1 MINLVA
7 LPLGGILLVLCPI
20 AINLALE
27 QRIKTFKDDAV
38 NKLKVLNLE
47 LDGRVKERTVEL
59 EKANNLMTDSIQS
72 ASTIQSTILPSIR
85 ITTASANWSVFGNP
99 GTSLVGTSIGY
110 NNKETGQHL
119 SWQIAQVTVYQELS

>member
-1 MINLVA
+1 MVNNGHLGLEMINLVA
-7 LPLGGILLVLCPI
+7 LPLGVILLVLCPI

-99 GTSLVGTSIGY
+99 GTS
-110 NNKETGQHL
+110 
-119 SWQIAQVTVYQELS
+119 